1 MLQRQAWLSG
11 KDFPS
16 GVHGPREGTAFQPDP
31 DSQQAFQVL
40 VVVAALGL
48 TEVHQVCPC
57 LLRRN
62 MPVGF
67 KGADALDEA
76 SQVAPVPG
84 LIQRPLVTGFA
95 GITAGRDQEDQCNQP
110 YQEFAWMCHNFFG
123 VGMTNMKD
131 FSADASQ

>member
-1 MLQRQAWLSG
+1 
-11 KDFPS
+11 
-16 GVHGPREGTAFQPDP
+16 
-31 DSQQAFQVL
+31 
-40 VVVAALGL
+40 
-48 TEVHQVCPC
+48 
-57 LLRRN
+57 

-76 SQVAPVPG
+76 SQVALVPG